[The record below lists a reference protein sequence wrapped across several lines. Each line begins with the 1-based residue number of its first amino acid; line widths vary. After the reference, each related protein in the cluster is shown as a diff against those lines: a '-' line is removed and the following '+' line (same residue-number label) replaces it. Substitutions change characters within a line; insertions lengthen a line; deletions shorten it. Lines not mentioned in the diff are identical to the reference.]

1 MLERLL
7 HEIRAGGTL
16 EVAALASRLDTSP
29 QLIEAMLEHLQRSGL
44 IQDYVNCG
52 EGCQG
57 CGLREACGTRSQRA
71 VRLWQS
77 RADQ

>member
-57 CGLREACGTRSQRA
+57 CDLRAACNKSDQRR

-77 RADQ
+77 K